1 MGAKE
6 EVLTL
11 LEELKKQDFKDRIVA
26 LGLLPAPKEDPLFS
40 KFFQETVPDEIK
52 EKFKESFER
61 PHVLF
66 IVSDEG
72 LEQNKKLEL
81 RAKAESTAINI
92 VKEKKLNLWIDT
104 FTTSEIVQLAMDSH
118 FEIFDL
124 MAKAE
129 PVYDPKELLSVMRM
143 VVLHRNMVLQKF
155 DRYVV
160 CYVMAGSYI
169 RGEAGPKS
177 DVDTYVVID
186 DTDVKRHTPWELK
199 QKLLAIIGG
208 MAIEAQMATGSK
220 RPLHVQVYTLTEFW
234 KSLKEVNPVIVTF
247 LRDGVPIYDKGLFI
261 PWKLLLK
268 RGEIKPSPEAIDS
281 LLKAS
286 DELLSKIKSD
296 LRRMFLDNI
305 YWAIVSSAQAVFM
318 AKKLLP
324 PAPKE
329 IVRLAKEL
337 NLIEEEYLKILEETI
352 KLYKGY
358 EHGEISLDL
367 KGKDIDEWYEKAEK
381 FVKHMRE
388 LVDRYSKEVSATE
401 LKNIIEEVNMLIAD
415 VLRSI
420 GYEVTKERI
429 TELLKD
435 AINKGLIPE
444 KVLDEYTQLLKAT
457 DPDTIRSLA
466 SDLIKELQRLLE
478 KYLTEKLLKRRI
490 SLKVGEQLADLYVF
504 DNYLLLR
511 YKEDLYL
518 IELEGEQ
525 VKDIRKIDKKT
536 FERLLIEGKV
546 TKPVVFSESIM
557 KALERLVG
565 KFEIIF

>member
-1 MGAKE
+1 MKE
-6 EVLTL
+6 EVQVL

-72 LEQNKKLEL
+72 LDQNKKLEL

-129 PVYDPKELLSVMRM
+129 PIYDPKELLSVMRM

-160 CYVMAGSYI
+160 CYVIAGSYI

-177 DVDTYVVID
+177 DVDTYAVID

-247 LRDGVPIYDKGLFI
+247 LRDGVPLYDKGLFI

-281 LLKAS
+281 LLRTS
-286 DELLSKIKSD
+286 DELISSIKSD
-296 LRRMFLDNI
+296 FRRMFLDKI
-305 YWAIVSSAQAVFM
+305 YWAIVSSAQAVFL

-337 NLIEEEYLKILEETI
+337 DLIEEEYLQILEETI

-358 EHGEISLDL
+358 EHGEVSLDL
-367 KGKDIDEWYEKAEK
+367 KGKDIDEWLEKAEK
-381 FVKHMRE
+381 FVKHMKE
-388 LVDRYSKEVSATE
+388 LTDLYSKEESKIE
-401 LKNIIEEVNMLIAD
+401 LKDMMEQVNMLLFD
-415 VLRSI
+415 TLRLI
-420 GYEVTKERI
+420 GYDVNRENVKEYL
-429 TELLKD
+429 ED
-435 AINKGLIPE
+435 AVKKGLLPE
-444 KVLDEYTQLLKAT
+444 KILDEYNKLLEIK
-457 DPDTIRSLA
+457 DPDAVRSIV
-466 SDLIKELQRLLE
+466 SDLLKELQKRFE
-478 KYLTEKLLKRRI
+478 AFLTEKLMKRRI
-490 SLKVGEQLADLYVF
+490 ALKVNDLLADLYYF
-504 DNYLLLR
+504 DDYILLR
-511 YKEDLYL
+511 FKEDLYQ
-518 IELEGEQ
+518 IILEGEK
-525 VKDIRKIDKKT
+525 VKEVRKIDRGT
-536 FERLLIEGKV
+536 FERLLIEGKI
-546 TKPVVFSESIM
+546 TKPAVLNEEIM
-557 KALERLVG
+557 KTLERLIG
-565 KFEIIF
+565 KFDIIF